1 MRGGRLEIQVFVA
14 LDGSLISL
22 RKRKDWKRLVDYF
35 EMSREEFLA
44 SLGDEKDG
52 SEDGE
57 YVTDFEGGDDDEE
70 EESEEGGDDEEREE
84 EKEKEAEDEDG
95 KAKISEEEK

>member
-1 MRGGRLEIQVFVA
+1 
-14 LDGSLISL
+14 
-22 RKRKDWKRLVDYF
+22 
-35 EMSREEFLA
+35 MSQEKFLA

-57 YVTDFEGGDDDEE
+57 YVTDFEGGDDEEE

-84 EKEKEAEDEDG
+84 EKEEEAEDEDG

>member
-1 MRGGRLEIQVFVA
+1 
-14 LDGSLISL
+14 
-22 RKRKDWKRLVDYF
+22 
-35 EMSREEFLA
+35 MSREQFLA
-44 SLGDEKDG
+44 SLGGQKDG

-84 EKEKEAEDEDG
+84 EKEEEAEDEYG
-95 KAKISEEEK
+95 KAKISKEEK

>member
-1 MRGGRLEIQVFVA
+1 M
-14 LDGSLISL
+14 
-22 RKRKDWKRLVDYF
+22 VDYF
-35 EMSREEFLA
+35 EMSQEKFL
-44 SLGDEKDG
+44 LGDEKDG

-57 YVTDFEGGDDDEE
+57 YDTNYEGGDDDEE

-84 EKEKEAEDEDG
+84 EKEEEAEDEDG